1 MGCLCSECT
10 VNDCERKKSLQKR
23 RQGKRNRNTGRYI
36 EDKLLKL
43 LKSWNLPAEK
53 TIASGSMKVVS
64 NRLKGQK
71 YLFSGDLYTTGIV
84 KGKRIKIE
92 SKKRAYKLFKKYY
105 EITKQSNID
114 YIVHI
119 KGLCYLMQQNDFYNL
134 IRGSSALNID
144 IIEDKQNKSLHSYFN
159 QDNADIVT
167 LISPDENSNKY
178 LPFIFCLREKTFNE
192 IMKERYEVTK
202 Q

>member
-10 VNDCERKKSLQKR
+10 ESNCEKKKSLQKSK
-23 RQGKRNRNTGRYI
+23 QGKRNRNTGRYI

-43 LKSWNLPAEK
+43 LKWWNLPAEK

-64 NRLKGQK
+64 NRLKSQK
-71 YLFSGDLYTTGIV
+71 YLFSGDLYTTGII

-92 SKKRAYKLFKKYY
+92 SKKRLYRLFKKYY
-105 EITKQSNID
+105 EITNTNN
-114 YIVHI
+114 IVHYN
-119 KGLCYLMQQNDFYNL
+119 GLCYIMQQNEFYDL
-134 IRGSSALNID
+134 IRGNKAL
-144 IIEDKQNKSLHSYFN
+144 IITELDDRQNKSLHDYFN

-178 LPFIFCLREKTFNE
+178 LPFIFCLTEDLFKQ
-192 IMKERYEVTK
+192 IVKERR
-202 Q
+202 